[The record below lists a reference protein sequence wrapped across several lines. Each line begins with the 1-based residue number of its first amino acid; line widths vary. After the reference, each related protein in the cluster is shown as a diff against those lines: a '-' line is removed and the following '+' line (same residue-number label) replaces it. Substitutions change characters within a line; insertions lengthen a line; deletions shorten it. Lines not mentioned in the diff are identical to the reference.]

1 MIGSLEQDLQS
12 AKSSSGTS
20 AVVNESA
27 SKELKA
33 QVSQANEQVLK
44 ERALNKVLN
53 VSNTSCLRKE
63 L

>member
-20 AVVNESA
+20 AVVDEST
-27 SKELKA
+27 SKELKT

-53 VSNTSCLRKE
+53 S
-63 L
+63 

>member
-1 MIGSLEQDLQS
+1 MIGSLEQDLKS
-12 AKSSSGTS
+12 AKSSSGAS
-20 AVVNESA
+20 AVVDESA

-53 VSNTSCLRKE
+53 VSYSTCLRKE